1 MTKTNFA
8 QGVVVTPEFLNAI
21 NNPVYSSSP
30 NEDGEIPYP
39 DADGI
44 GLTAEIERA
53 TLAESSIMQSVTLR
67 EQRWLHATLGQ
78 GGVNGLQWK
87 SASGAGGDLDP
98 ISPASLIS
106 SLVLGATAPGP
117 LLLSIKLGVD
127 LSLVVGSGNSVKAE
141 IEVPLGDVELELRQ
155 RLLTTADRLIASCAF
170 IQSAAATIIPVYAE
184 IYVNEFLPDPKPI
197 SIIFRTA
204 INPSGYMTYS
214 ELLAAFSDHSYPV
227 WINVN
232 FSGVI

>member
-1 MTKTNFA
+1 MTKTNFGHGTVA
-8 QGVVVTPEFLNAI
+8 TPEFLNRI

-30 NEDGEIPYP
+30 DEDGEIPYP

-53 TLAESSIMQSVTLR
+53 TTAEAALQASMVLR
-67 EQRWLHATLGQ
+67 EPGWLRATLGQ

-117 LLLSIKLGVD
+117 VLLSIKLGID

-141 IEVPLGDVELELRQ
+141 LEVPLGDVELALRE
-155 RLLTTADRLIASCAF
+155 RLLTAADRLIASCAF

-184 IYVNEFLPDPKPI
+184 MYVNEFLPDPKPI

-214 ELLAAFSDHSYPV
+214 ELLAAFSNHSYPV